1 MFRLYASVLSLIVF
15 VGSTSRGGDFPR
27 FERRVIDPHV
37 GEVCY
42 ALTTADVDGDS
53 KLDVVALSENAVVA
67 YTAPSWTK
75 HVLLKDK
82 TERDNVCIQAN
93 DIDGDGRI
101 DFALGAAWRPTDT
114 KTGGSLQWISR
125 GRSGDDWRV
134 MPISSEPTLHRMR
147 WADIFGTGKKQ
158 LIVAPLQGRGTKGP
172 NWGEGQGTRILAF
185 SVPDRPAEDPWPV
198 ELIDD
203 SLHTAHNLWVH
214 DLDDDG
220 KPDIVVAAWE
230 GVFVFNR
237 GSDGKWRK
245 TKLGAGNQDAKP
257 FKGASE
263 VKVGRLADGSRY
275 IATIEP
281 WHGFQTVVYT
291 PPKIAGSLW
300 DRHVIDQPVQWGHGV
315 WVANLDDDKDE
326 ELIIGQRD
334 KNKPGVDH
342 PAGPGVYVFDP
353 VVKAGEPLAF
363 ERHVIDDGGVAVEDV
378 LAADLDGDGREDL
391 VAGGRATHN
400 VVVYFNRLK

>member
-15 VGSTSRGGDFPR
+15 VVSTSRGGDFPR
-27 FERRVIDPHV
+27 FERCVIDPHV

-42 ALTTADVDGDS
+42 ALTTADIDGDS

-147 WADIFGTGKKQ
+147 WADVLGTGKKQ

-334 KNKPGVDH
+334 KNKTGGDH

-353 VVKAGEPLAF
+353 VVKAGAPLAF

-400 VVVYFNRLK
+400 VVIYFNRLK

>member
-1 MFRLYASVLSLIVF
+1 MFRRFACVLTLIVS
-15 VGSTSRGGDFPR
+15 VVASARGGDFPR

-42 ALTTADVDGDS
+42 ALTTTDVDGDS
-53 KLDVVALSENAVVA
+53 KLDVVALSENGVVA
-67 YTAPSWTK
+67 YTAPHWNK
-75 HVLLKDK
+75 RVLLKDK

-93 DIDGDGRI
+93 DIDGDGRV
-101 DFALGAAWRPTDT
+101 DFAIGAAWRPADT

-134 MPISSEPTLHRMR
+134 MPITSEPTLHRMR
-147 WADIFGTGKKQ
+147 WADVLGTGKKQ

-172 NWGEGQGTRILAF
+172 NWGEGRGTRILAF

-198 ELIDD
+198 ELVDD
-203 SLHTAHNLWVH
+203 SLHTAHNLWIH

-245 TKLGAGNQDAKP
+245 TKLGAGNQDAQP

-300 DRHVIDQPVQWGHGV
+300 DRRVIDQPVQWGHGV

-363 ERHVIDDGGVAVEDV
+363 ERRVIDDGGVAVEDV

-400 VVVYFNRLK
+400 VVIYFNRVK

>member
-15 VGSTSRGGDFPR
+15 VVSTSRGGDFPR

-42 ALTTADVDGDS
+42 ALTTADIDGDS

-147 WADIFGTGKKQ
+147 WADVLGTGKKQ

-334 KNKPGVDH
+334 KNKTGGDH

-353 VVKAGEPLAF
+353 VVKAGAPLAF

>member
-1 MFRLYASVLSLIVF
+1 
-15 VGSTSRGGDFPR
+15 
-27 FERRVIDPHV
+27 
-37 GEVCY
+37 
-42 ALTTADVDGDS
+42 
-53 KLDVVALSENAVVA
+53 
-67 YTAPSWTK
+67 
-75 HVLLKDK
+75 LLKDK
-82 TERDNVCIQAN
+82 TERDNVCIQGN

-147 WADIFGTGKKQ
+147 WADVLGTGKKQ

-334 KNKPGVDH
+334 KNKTGGDH

-353 VVKAGEPLAF
+353 VVKAGAPLAF

-400 VVVYFNRLK
+400 VVIYFNRLK

>member
-15 VGSTSRGGDFPR
+15 VVSTSRGGDFPR

-42 ALTTADVDGDS
+42 ALTTADIDGDS

-147 WADIFGTGKKQ
+147 WADVLGTGKKQ

-237 GSDGKWRK
+237 ESGGKWRK

-300 DRHVIDQPVQWGHGV
+300 DRHLIDQPVQWGHGV

-334 KNKPGVDH
+334 KNKPGGDH

>member
-15 VGSTSRGGDFPR
+15 VVSTSRGGDFPR

-42 ALTTADVDGDS
+42 ALTTADIDGDS

-67 YTAPSWTK
+67 YTAPSWIK

-147 WADIFGTGKKQ
+147 WADVLGTGKKQ

-237 GSDGKWRK
+237 ESGGKWRK

-300 DRHVIDQPVQWGHGV
+300 DRHLIDQPVQWGHGV

-334 KNKPGVDH
+334 KNKPGGDH